1 MRLTLDSKTQKLI
14 FDRIARNDYAT
25 VEEAVT
31 AALDALDREE
41 RSGAFDPTEWDA
53 LIADGECSGEALDG
67 EAVLAELRALR
78 ERRNG

>member
-31 AALDALDREE
+31 AALDALDREAHS
-41 RSGAFDPTEWDA
+41 R
-53 LIADGECSGEALDG
+53 
-67 EAVLAELRALR
+67 
-78 ERRNG
+78 